1 VILKIIRKW
10 KNRKYMANMEK
21 SLRVMPKDHVRVI
34 KWFVEHED
42 GTAAE
47 VAKDLGMDE
56 KEIELIIYDLAN
68 TGIIPE

>member
-1 VILKIIRKW
+1 
-10 KNRKYMANMEK
+10 MEK